1 MTSFRSIPSIRSSAC
16 LVLLF
21 FFGCAQSVDMSGT
34 GGSKATGGDNGST
47 GSGGT
52 TATGTGGNTG
62 TGGSSTTGTGGTTST
77 GGVTG
82 AAGAKGTGGTTATGG
97 VTGAAGAKGTGG
109 STATGGATGAAGT
122 KGTGGSTGNAGSTG
136 TTSCTITP
144 TSSFSTAIPNVAIV
158 TWTTTLSN
166 LTKAEIDFGP
176 AAGGTTL
183 VAPVDLTQA
192 SYRTLLLG
200 MKPSTSYAYKIV
212 ATNASGSCTSSSYT
226 IMTGALP
233 SGTPTVTATI
243 MNATAHDKG
252 FIVTSTG
259 LMGKTTF
266 IIDPDGAVV
275 WSATGPS
282 MPSRSHMSWDGT
294 HMYMM
299 ALNVMNTS
307 AGNIQ
312 SVAMD
317 GTGNTALSGMTAS
330 HHDLTAIPGG
340 LATML
345 WNKSGMDAPCSLV
358 ERADATGTITTV
370 VADMSTVYTSTTF
383 HSNAVHYY
391 PSDNTYTVGDRN
403 PSLYVK
409 LSRTGSLI
417 WQFGGSSPKDQSK
430 FFTGVPTWSVNH
442 GHQLLADGT
451 FVFFNNTPNEAWVYK
466 LNTTNMTASKTLTY
480 TASGASSN
488 VLGDIQQL
496 PNGNYLVTFSTSG
509 QIHEISPTG
518 TLVAKFTSTSF
529 GYSEFRESL
538 YGQPP
543 Y

>member
-1 MTSFRSIPSIRSSAC
+1 MRSVGSGFC
-16 LVLLF
+16 LVLLSL
-21 FFGCAQSVDMSGT
+21 FGCAQPGNVDVSGT
-34 GGSKATGGDNGST
+34 GGDGTT

-52 TATGTGGNTG
+52 ASTASGGSPGSGATGGGAATAS
-62 TGGSSTTGTGGTTST
+62 GGVTGTGGTRAT
-77 GGVTG
+77 GGTTGSAGAKGTGGAIG
-82 AAGAKGTGGTTATGG
+82 AAGAKGTGGAT
-97 VTGAAGAKGTGG
+97 
-109 STATGGATGAAGT
+109 STGGATGSAGQ
-122 KGTGGSTGNAGSTG
+122 AG
-136 TTSCTITP
+136 TTSCTITA
-144 TSSFSTAIPNVAIV
+144 TSSFSTAIPTVAAV
-158 TWTTTLSN
+158 TWSTTLSN
-166 LTKAEIDFGP
+166 VTRAEIDFGP
-176 AAGGTTL
+176 AAGGTAL

-212 ATNASGSCTSSSYT
+212 ATNASGSCSSNSYT

-233 SGTPTVTATI
+233 SAPKVTTSI
-243 MNATAHDKG
+243 TNASAHDKG
-252 FIVTSTG
+252 FIITSTG
-259 LMGKTTF
+259 LSANTTF
-266 IIDPDGAVV
+266 IIDADGTVV

-299 ALNVMNTS
+299 ALNVLNTNQ
-307 AGNIQ
+307 GNIE

-317 GTGNTALSGMTAS
+317 GTGNTPLAGLTSS

-340 LATML
+340 FATML
-345 WNKSGMDAPCSLV
+345 WNKSGTDAPCSLI
-358 ERADATGTITTV
+358 ERADATGAITTV
-370 VADMSTVYTSTTF
+370 VADMSTVYNSSTNTF

-417 WQFGGSSPKDQSK
+417 WQFGGSNPKDQSK

-451 FVFFNNTPNEAWVYK
+451 FLFFNNTPNEAWVYK
-466 LNTTNMTASKTLTY
+466 LNTSNMTAAKTLTY
-480 TASGASSN
+480 TATGAASS
-488 VLGDIQQL
+488 VLGDVQRL

-509 QIHEISPTG
+509 QIHEISPSG
-518 TLVAKFTSTSF
+518 ALVAKFTSTSF

-538 YGQPP
+538 YGEPP